1 MIVAFHYRQPFTRQ
15 LAVIESLGQ
24 GLKLDK
30 LIAVEG
36 FEKPVEQA
44 DALVLFG
51 VGGISRDIWDAY
63 EGKPRVLIDKGYA
76 RKGFMRVTVN
86 EFHPLKWLA
95 SADPPAD
102 RLEATGWVA
111 RPYNLMAGEYVLLD
125 GLSGKYCHWMKMDR
139 FAWVDNTI
147 RAIRSLTG
155 APILFRPRPS
165 HNPPPPAP
173 KGTILD
179 RGTLSESLAESHL
192 VISHGGN
199 LGCDA
204 VFAGRCHIALGP
216 SPALCLSATRIEHG
230 PLRPS
235 EQERYRWM
243 KALAYC
249 QYSMDEIADGTMW
262 KWVRAQL

>member
-15 LAVIESLGQ
+15 LAVIDALMAGI
-24 GLKLDK
+24 GDDM
-30 LIAVEG
+30 LIPVEG
-36 FEKPVEQA
+36 TDKPLPNA
-44 DALVLFG
+44 HALVLFG
-51 VGGISRDIWDAY
+51 VGGMSRDIWDAY

-102 RLEATGWVA
+102 RLEVAGWEPKSYDMTGTH
-111 RPYNLMAGEYVLLD
+111 VLLD

-139 FAWVDNTI
+139 FAWIDDTI
-147 RAIRSLTG
+147 RAIRSVTDM
-155 APILFRPRPS
+155 PILFRPRPS
-165 HNPPPPAP
+165 HNPAPPVPE
-173 KGTILD
+173 GTILD
-179 RGTLSESLAESHL
+179 TSPLLESLAGSH
-192 VISHGGN
+192 VVVSHGGN

-204 VFAGRCHIALGP
+204 VINGRAHIALGP
-216 SPALCLSATRIEHG
+216 SPALCLSGTSVAGGSKI
-230 PLRPS
+230 PS
-235 EQERYRWM
+235 DKNRHRWM

>member
-1 MIVAFHYRQPFTRQ
+1 MIIAFHYRQPFTRQ
-15 LAVIESLGQ
+15 LAVIESLSQ

-30 LIAVEG
+30 LIVVEG
-36 FEKPVEQA
+36 FEKSVEQA

-51 VGGISRDIWDAY
+51 VGGINRDIWDAY
-63 EGKPRVLIDKGYA
+63 EGKPRVMIDKGYA

-95 SADPPAD
+95 EADPPAD
-102 RLEATGWVA
+102 RLEASNWHLK
-111 RPYNLMAGEYVLLD
+111 PYDMSGDHVLLD
-125 GLSGKYCHWMKMDR
+125 ALSGKYCHWMKMDR
-139 FAWVDNTI
+139 FAWIDDTI
-147 RAIRSLTG
+147 RAIRSVTDK
-155 APILFRPRPS
+155 PILFRPRPS
-165 HNPPPPAP
+165 HNPPPPVP

-179 RGTLSESLAESHL
+179 VGPLSESLARAYL
-192 VISHGGN
+192 VVSHGGN

-204 VFAGRCHIALGP
+204 AINGRPHLALGP
-216 SPALCLSATRIEHG
+216 SPALCLSTTHVGGGRM
-230 PLRPS
+230 RPS
-235 EQERYRWM
+235 PENRYRWM